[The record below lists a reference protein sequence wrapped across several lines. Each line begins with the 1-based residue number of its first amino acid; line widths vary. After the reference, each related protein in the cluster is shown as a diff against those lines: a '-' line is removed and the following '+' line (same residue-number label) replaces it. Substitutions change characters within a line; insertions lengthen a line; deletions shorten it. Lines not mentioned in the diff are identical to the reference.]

1 MAQAL
6 TLQGVVR
13 ITENGEYNLVVP
25 SNGISTTQGFP
36 LQNEEVYVYVEN
48 LEKVLI
54 YLPLISTFN
63 GGWNCKIYIV
73 SKGRTTVVTTLDRQQ
88 KNYINYFDETVVTNG
103 STAYFHVSNSENY
116 ACWLTEGGLPPIG
129 NVIVTLQYS
138 NLSYRGYQEGDI
150 IQLVPKE
157 LEPTRFYSVDKVISG
172 DLETQYDLGSYEGS
186 DTSAIEV
193 GREFIIGAER
203 LTQSTVLTVGT

>member
-1 MAQAL
+1 
-6 TLQGVVR
+6 
-13 ITENGEYNLVVP
+13 
-25 SNGISTTQGFP
+25 
-36 LQNEEVYVYVEN
+36 
-48 LEKVLI
+48 
-54 YLPLISTFN
+54 
-63 GGWNCKIYIV
+63 
-73 SKGRTTVVTTLDRQQ
+73 VTTLDRQQ

-116 ACWLTEGGLPPIG
+116 SCWLTEGGFKPPS

-138 NLSYRGYQEGDI
+138 NLLYRGYQEGDI

-157 LEPTRFYSVDKVISG
+157 LEPIRFYSVVKVISG
-172 DLETQYDLGSYEGS
+172 DLETQYELGSYEGS

-193 GREFIIGAER
+193 GRGFIIGAER